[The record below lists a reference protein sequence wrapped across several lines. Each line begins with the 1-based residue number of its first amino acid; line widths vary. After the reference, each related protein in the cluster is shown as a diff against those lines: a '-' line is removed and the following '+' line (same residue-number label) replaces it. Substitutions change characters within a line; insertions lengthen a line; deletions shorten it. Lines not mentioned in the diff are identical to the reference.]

1 MCSIS
6 VSLPTTGAVL
16 ATLFILMPRRVA
28 AQIGGTV
35 IEAWSPNAT
44 TASCQ
49 NKTVGGPTAGPPSG
63 HLYYGM
69 VCPFVNMSISGFVWY
84 ISAQ

>member
-6 VSLPTTGAVL
+6 VSFPTTWGCAGHN
-16 ATLFILMPRRVA
+16 IHPRRVA